1 MAVTPGPETPS
12 ARGSSTVSS
21 SSVGSS
27 TVEPILIDVDQSPA
41 TGTNRSARTALILVG
56 LAYVAAAAIF
66 MTYDIQGSLAFAL
79 ELRVK
84 KLLAMTLVGVGLA
97 TAAVLFHTITGNR
110 ILTPALIGLDSLYI
124 LIQSLSVAFFGAL
137 TFVSFDERIRFAFA
151 VVVMVAFVFVLNAVF
166 LRRAATDLPLLVLGG
181 IVLGGMFASLTALVV
196 RLLDPNEFLILED
209 LLFASFT
216 LVNEELLLISCIVIG
231 LVLIAVAR
239 MRRTLDVV
247 ALGRPT
253 AIALGADHDRVNRR
267 LIVLIAVLVAVPTAL
282 VGPVTFLGLLAS
294 NASYE
299 MAKTFR
305 HHITI
310 PLSALSAATT
320 LIAAQFLL
328 EELFDFATRPSIIVG
343 FVGGIVFIVLV
354 LREVK

>member
-1 MAVTPGPETPS
+1 MTAPPLITTSDDTQGAPVESQRLIRLSLFAV
-12 ARGSSTVSS
+12 V
-21 SSVGSS
+21 V
-27 TVEPILIDVDQSPA
+27 
-41 TGTNRSARTALILVG
+41 
-56 LAYVAAAAIF
+56 AYVAVAALF
-66 MTYDIQGSLAFAL
+66 MTYDIQGSASFAL
-79 ELRVK
+79 ELRAK
-84 KLLAMTLVGVGLA
+84 KLLAMTLVGTGLA

-124 LIQSLSVAFFGAL
+124 LIQSLSVAIFGAL
-137 TFVSFDERIRFAFA
+137 TFVRVDERIRFAVA
-151 VVVMVAFVFVLNAVF
+151 VAVMVAFVLLLNAAF

-181 IVLGGMFASLTALVV
+181 IVLGGMFSSLTALVS

-216 LVNEELLLISCIVIG
+216 LLNDELLVVSSVVIGAILAIVI
-231 LVLIAVAR
+231 R

-253 AIALGADHDRVNRR
+253 AIALGADFDQVNRR

-282 VGPVTFLGLLAS
+282 VGPVAFLGLLAS
-294 NASYE
+294 NATYE
-299 MAKTFR
+299 LTKTFR
-305 HHITI
+305 HHITV
-310 PLSALSAATT
+310 PLASLSAATL

-343 FVGGIVFIVLV
+343 FVGGVVFIIIV